1 MILVEQEVGR
11 AVGLFTRWPPS
22 VLGIVGVRGPSKV
35 RMCSAISFPASQV
48 SQLSCALRGLQTVS
62 ATKANQLASFIL
74 LLPQRSPVQ
83 GESCQ
88 LCL

>member
-1 MILVEQEVGR
+1 MPWAYSRG
-11 AVGLFTRWPPS
+11 GLPASW
-22 VLGIVGVRGPSKV
+22 GIVGVRGPSKV
-35 RMCSAISFPASQV
+35 RMCSAISFPPSQV

-83 GESCQ
+83 GEPCQ